1 MENILFVT
9 VCNVLLYL
17 EDNTLRQNPY
27 LEHDSHFPIN
37 FFNKLSN
44 ESYKKIM
51 LYINTSP
58 RLMAFSLDFSKVK
71 TNYFS
76 LGFGKTIEIIFPKY
90 ESQFCKL

>member
-1 MENILFVT
+1 
-9 VCNVLLYL
+9 
-17 EDNTLRQNPY
+17 
-27 LEHDSHFPIN
+27 
-37 FFNKLSN
+37 
-44 ESYKKIM
+44 M

-76 LGFGKTIEIIFPKY
+76 FGFGKTIEIIFPKY